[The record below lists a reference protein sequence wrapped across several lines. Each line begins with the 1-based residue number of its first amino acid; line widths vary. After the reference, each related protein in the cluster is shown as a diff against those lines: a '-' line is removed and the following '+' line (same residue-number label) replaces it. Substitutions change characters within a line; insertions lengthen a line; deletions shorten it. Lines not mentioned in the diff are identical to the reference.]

1 MKMLRYLVLVGA
13 VLSPFTAF
21 ADGDCSQL
29 SIEMQQFA
37 NQLTSDN
44 QKLFCGQ
51 MTDIQRAMAMQMASS
66 MSPDQAVQKASGVKK
81 SEDKMPPGCPVK

>member
-1 MKMLRYLVLVGA
+1 MKLLQCFILLGA
-13 VLSPFTAF
+13 ILSPFTAF
-21 ADGDCSQL
+21 AEEDCSQL

-44 QKLFCGQ
+44 QKVFCGQ
-51 MTDIQRAMAMQMASS
+51 MTDIQRAMAMQMAST
-66 MSPDQAVQKASGVKK
+66 MTPDEAVQKTIGAKK